1 MSDATPTPPSPAP
14 QPSLPASPA
23 PAPRP
28 IHWLWPFG
36 LGAGLLVLAVTC
48 FYKVLFGGSDNP
60 ILIGIFMIIGGLAEG
75 ILAVFG
81 RVWREFANDL
91 APALLY
97 VIVGV
102 VIVAEPLTGSF
113 WLTLVL
119 AAAFVTGAVF
129 RLAAWFR
136 DRPLHGWSMLAV
148 AASVSAVAWLFLVW
162 TWPRSGI
169 WVLGSV
175 AGFGL
180 IVTGWSWIRRGF
192 EARAANEEL

>member
-1 MSDATPTPPSPAP
+1 MSEITPTPSTP
-14 QPSLPASPA
+14 PASPSA
-23 PAPRP
+23 EPPPPA
-28 IHWLWPFG
+28 HWMWPFG
-36 LGAGLLVLAVTC
+36 LGAALLFLAATC

-60 ILIGIFMIIGGLAEG
+60 ILIGLFMIAGGLAEG

-81 RVWREFANDL
+81 RAWREFVNDL

-119 AAAFVTGAVF
+119 TAAFVTGAVF

-136 DRPLHGWSMLAV
+136 NRPLHGWSMLAV
-148 AASVSAVAWLFLVW
+148 AAAVSGLAWLFLLW

-175 AGFGL
+175 AGIGL
-180 IVTGWSWIRRGF
+180 IITGWSWIRRGLD
-192 EARAANEEL
+192 ARAANEEL

>member
-1 MSDATPTPPSPAP
+1 MSEPIQSSLPPEPATPPPATNW
-14 QPSLPASPA
+14 Q
-23 PAPRP
+23 
-28 IHWLWPFG
+28 WPLG
-36 LGAGLLVLAVTC
+36 LGALLIVLAATC

-60 ILIGIFMIIGGLAEG
+60 ILIGLFMIVGGVAEG
-75 ILAVFG
+75 LLAVFG
-81 RVWREFANDL
+81 RAWREFVSDL

-119 AAAFVTGAVF
+119 TAAFVTGAVF
-129 RLAAWFR
+129 RIAAWFR
-136 DRPLHGWSMLAV
+136 DRPLHGWSMLGV
-148 AASVSAVAWLFLVW
+148 AAAVSALVWLVLVW

-175 AGFGL
+175 AGVGL
-180 IVTGWSWIRRGF
+180 AVTGWWWIRRGLD
-192 EARAANEEL
+192 ARAAHEEL

>member
-1 MSDATPTPPSPAP
+1 MTDSSTDQAPVPPLVPAP
-14 QPSLPASPA
+14 P
-23 PAPRP
+23 PAPRRSDW
-28 IHWLWPFG
+28 IWPMG
-36 LGAGLLVLAVTC
+36 LGGLLLVLAFTC

-60 ILIGIFMIIGGLAEG
+60 ILIGLFMIVGGLAEG

-81 RVWREFANDL
+81 RAWREFVNDL

-119 AAAFVTGAVF
+119 TAAFVTGVLF
-129 RLAAWFR
+129 RAMAWFR
-136 DRPLHGWSMLAV
+136 DRPLHGLSMLAV
-148 AASVSAVAWLFLVW
+148 AAATSLVVWLFLVW

-169 WVLGSV
+169 WVLGTV
-175 AGFGL
+175 AGVGL
-180 IVTGWSWIRRGF
+180 VITGWSWIRRGLD
-192 EARAANEEL
+192 ARAANEDL

>member
-1 MSDATPTPPSPAP
+1 MTDATPTPSSPP
-14 QPSLPASPA
+14 PDP
-23 PAPRP
+23 PRTD
-28 IHWLWPFG
+28 WVWPLG
-36 LGAGLLVLAVTC
+36 LGAALLVLAATC
-48 FYKVLFGGSDNP
+48 GYKVLFGGSDNP
-60 ILIGIFMIIGGLAEG
+60 ILIGLFMIAGGLAEG
-75 ILAVFG
+75 VLAVFG
-81 RVWREFANDL
+81 RAWREFINDL

-119 AAAFVTGAVF
+119 TAAFVTGAVF

-136 DRPLHGWSMLAV
+136 NRPLHGWSMLAV
-148 AASVSAVAWLFLVW
+148 AAAVSGLAWLFLVW

-175 AGFGL
+175 AGIGL
-180 IVTGWSWIRRGF
+180 VITGWSWIRRGLD
-192 EARAANEEL
+192 ARAAHEQL